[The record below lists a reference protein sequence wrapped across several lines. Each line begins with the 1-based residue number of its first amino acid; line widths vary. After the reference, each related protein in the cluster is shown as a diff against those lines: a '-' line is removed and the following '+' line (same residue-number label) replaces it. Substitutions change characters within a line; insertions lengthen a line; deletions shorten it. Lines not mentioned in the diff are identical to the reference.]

1 MSMLCSGFRRLATVA
16 VAASFAFGSLMV
28 APSAEAGADG
38 HKARTANTEFMRA
51 LSREHA
57 VMSLNG
63 NARVGALAKG
73 LRPRARDD
81 EGVTV
86 ASRSVGP
93 EATAL
98 LVSTGRLDA
107 ATLDAMPRPTG
118 GSEWECLATAIYHE
132 ARGEPLSGQ
141 VAVAEVIL
149 NRTESRH
156 YPNTICAVTNQGRSS
171 GRACQFSYAC
181 DGRSDA
187 MTSAGPRERAQKLA
201 RLMIDGLPR
210 RVTDGA
216 THFHA
221 TYVSPSWARTMTR
234 TAAIGNH
241 RFYRMSSRV
250 AQR

>member
-1 MSMLCSGFRRLATVA
+1 MSIHCSGLRRLALSA
-16 VAASFAFGSLMV
+16 VAMSFALSFLMA
-28 APSAEAGADG
+28 APGAEAGTDG
-38 HKARTANTEFMRA
+38 PLARSSAEFARA
-51 LSREHA
+51 LSRERA
-57 VMSLNG
+57 MMSHSG

-81 EGVTV
+81 DGVTV

-93 EATAL
+93 EVAAQL
-98 LVSTGRLDA
+98 SAGRLNM
-107 ATLDAMPRPTG
+107 ATLDGMPRTTG
-118 GSEWECLATAIYHE
+118 DAEWQCLATAIYHE

-141 VAVAEVIL
+141 IAVAEVIL

-156 YPNTICAVTNQGRSS
+156 YPNTICAVTNQGRGN

-187 MTSAGPRERAQKLA
+187 MASAGPRERAQKLA
-201 RLMIDGLPR
+201 RLLIDGLPR
-210 RVTDGA
+210 SVTDGA

-221 TYVSPSWARTMTR
+221 TYVAPSWARTMTR

-241 RFYRMSSRV
+241 RFYRMNSRV